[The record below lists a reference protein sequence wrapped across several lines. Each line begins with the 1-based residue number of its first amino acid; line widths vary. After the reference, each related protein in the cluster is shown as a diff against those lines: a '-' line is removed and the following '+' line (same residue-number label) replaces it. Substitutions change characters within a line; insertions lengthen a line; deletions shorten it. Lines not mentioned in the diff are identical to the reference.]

1 MLELYQLV
9 QLLAIAECGTIS
21 KAAEQLHLSQPALSR
36 SMQKLEEELQVTLF
50 DRQKNKIT
58 LNKNGRL
65 AVEQARRVVEQAQSL
80 VDQVRAFDRSQRTIS
95 IGCCAPAPLVEL
107 VSLVSQLYPGN
118 GHLLR
123 DEGQSASAGRPQEQ
137 PLSDDCPALPGG
149 GPRLALFCVWGRTP
163 FLLLCRRPIRSPAQR
178 SFPSRTRRRER
189 AAVLPDWL
197 LAGGLPGRRCPSPAP
212 LSRPSRRILTSW
224 CRLPPF
230 PAFLQTGQSG
240 STASRKTALSSPFLT
255 QKAPQSITF
264 CAGGRIEESFR
275 R

>member
-65 AVEQARRVVEQAQSL
+65 AVEQARRVVEQAQNL

-107 VSLVSQLYPGN
+107 VSLVSQLYPEMAISSEMKDN
-118 GHLLR
+118 
-123 DEGQSASAGRPQEQ
+123 Q
-137 PLSDDCPALPGG
+137 
-149 GPRLALFCVWGRTP
+149 
-163 FLLLCRRPIRSPAQR
+163 LLLDGLRNNLYQMIVLPYPG
-178 SFPSRTRRRER
+178 RRER

-197 LAGGLPGRRCPSPAP
+197 LAGGLPAEDAPHPHPCPD
-212 LSRPSRRILTSW
+212 R
-224 CRLPPF
+224 
-230 PAFLQTGQSG
+230 
-240 STASRKTALSSPFLT
+240 
-255 QKAPQSITF
+255 
-264 CAGGRIEESFR
+264 AGGF
-275 R
+275 

>member
-107 VSLVSQLYPGN
+107 VSLVSQLYPEMAISSEMKDN
-118 GHLLR
+118 QLLLDGLR
-123 DEGQSASAGRPQEQ
+123 NNLYQMIVLPYPVEDPDLLCFVFGEER
-137 PLSDDCPALPGG
+137 LSS
-149 GPRLALFCVWGRTP
+149 
-163 FLLLCRRPIRSPAQR
+163 LCRRPIRSPAQR
-178 SFPSRTRRRER
+178 SFPSRTSTAR
-189 AAVLPDWL
+189 ACCCSPR
-197 LAGGLPGRRCPSPAP
+197 LAFGGRSAGRRCPSPAP

-255 QKAPQSITF
+255 QRAPQSITF

>member
-65 AVEQARRVVEQAQSL
+65 AVEQARRVVEQAQNL

-95 IGCCAPAPLVEL
+95 IGCWRASPFGGAGLAGFAA
-107 VSLVSQLYPGN
+107 VSGN

-123 DEGQSASAGRPQEQ
+123 DEGQSASAGRP
-137 PLSDDCPALPGG
+137 SG
-149 GPRLALFCVWGRTP
+149 TTS
-163 FLLLCRRPIRSPAQR
+163 IR
-178 SFPSRTRRRER
+178 
-189 AAVLPDWL
+189 
-197 LAGGLPGRRCPSPAP
+197 
-212 LSRPSRRILTSW
+212 
-224 CRLPPF
+224 
-230 PAFLQTGQSG
+230 
-240 STASRKTALSSPFLT
+240 
-255 QKAPQSITF
+255 
-264 CAGGRIEESFR
+264 
-275 R
+275 